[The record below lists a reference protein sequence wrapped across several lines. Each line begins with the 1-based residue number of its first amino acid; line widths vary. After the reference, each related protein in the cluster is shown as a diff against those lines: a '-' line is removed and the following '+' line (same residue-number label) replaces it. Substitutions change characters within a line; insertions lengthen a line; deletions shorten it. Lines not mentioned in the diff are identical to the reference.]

1 MPTIKYTRE
10 DITKLENER
19 DQYKLQRDELSV
31 KLDKECNVSLN
42 IEGQLHDMSKQRD
55 SLIKDVEKLR
65 EELKHLRIET
75 DEYFELWQN
84 EKLTSQGLREQC
96 KEYAQDASKY
106 TNLTEH
112 IKDKALN
119 NPSEHRYFRLV
130 HFIDDLE
137 ADTHEG
143 N

>member
-19 DQYKLQRDELSV
+19 DQF
-31 KLDKECNVSLN
+31 
-42 IEGQLHDMSKQRD
+42 QLERG
-55 SLIKDVEKLR
+55 SLIKDVKKFREEKAAIEMHLDAIKTYKPMYEKLS
-65 EELKHLRIET
+65 
-75 DEYFELWQN
+75 N
-84 EKLTSQGLREQC
+84 
-96 KEYAQDASKY
+96 KY

-137 ADTHEG
+137 AGTDD
-143 N
+143 